1 MSGAGQLG
9 LGHEEAVDGSGKEQN
24 TEMIDRFAAPLF
36 TSSATFLQS
45 VQPTRYSP
53 VPCLGQLLMLSLQ
66 FAALLP
72 TPFGNVEFVA
82 LKLVDALI
90 EDTEKAFRYNN
101 WCDLDSLGV
110 IV

>member
-1 MSGAGQLG
+1 
-9 LGHEEAVDGSGKEQN
+9 
-24 TEMIDRFAAPLF
+24 
-36 TSSATFLQS
+36 
-45 VQPTRYSP
+45 
-53 VPCLGQLLMLSLQ
+53 MLSPQ

-72 TPFGNVEFVA
+72 TPFGNV
-82 LKLVDALI
+82 ALI

>member
-1 MSGAGQLG
+1 MSGPIYRALVHQQRYLP
-9 LGHEEAVDGSGKEQN
+9 A
-24 TEMIDRFAAPLF
+24 
-36 TSSATFLQS
+36 

-90 EDTEKAFRYNN
+90 EDTEKAFKYNN

>member
-1 MSGAGQLG
+1 
-9 LGHEEAVDGSGKEQN
+9 
-24 TEMIDRFAAPLF
+24 
-36 TSSATFLQS
+36 
-45 VQPTRYSP
+45 
-53 VPCLGQLLMLSLQ
+53 MLSLQ

>member
-9 LGHEEAVDGSGKEQN
+9 HEDAVDGSRKEQY
-24 TEMIDRFAAPLF
+24 TRDAGPIYRALVHQQRYLPA
-36 TSSATFLQS
+36 
-45 VQPTRYSP
+45 VQLTRYSP
-53 VPCLGQLLMLSLQ
+53 IACLGQLLMLSPQ

-72 TPFGNVEFVA
+72 TPFGNVEFIA

-90 EDTEKAFRYNN
+90 EDTEKDFKYHN

>member
-1 MSGAGQLG
+1 MVCRALVHQQRYLP
-9 LGHEEAVDGSGKEQN
+9 A
-24 TEMIDRFAAPLF
+24 
-36 TSSATFLQS
+36 

-90 EDTEKAFRYNN
+90 EDTEKDFQVPQVVRPGQPWRDSVTQMEKLRICRNN
-101 WCDLDSLGV
+101 SGRE
-110 IV
+110 IRAG